1 MKVFIEFAQDPGLYP
16 KENWFVSRTN
26 IKGGLEDVRSASLY
40 AAIDAVAAEVWSQR
54 RKGTFALDR
63 DWETL

>member
-26 IKGGLEDVRSASLY
+26 IKGGLDVQAPSLAEALD
-40 AAIDAVAAEVWSQR
+40 AAGAAVWGKSR
-54 RKGTFALDR
+54 RGTFAIEEDG
-63 DWETL
+63 E